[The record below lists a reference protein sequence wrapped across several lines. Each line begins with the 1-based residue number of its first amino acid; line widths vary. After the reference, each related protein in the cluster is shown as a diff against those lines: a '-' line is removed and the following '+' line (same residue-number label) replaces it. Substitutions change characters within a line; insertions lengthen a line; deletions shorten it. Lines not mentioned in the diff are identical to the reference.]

1 MQQNAC
7 LHENFSANV
16 QKIKIDKKIGVE
28 NLQPLSHQNIC
39 MKTVQV
45 RHKLSLKSL
54 FKRRTYLYVCKVCIF
69 FQKIVSN
76 GIKNLTVLYNNGF
89 NGFFEG
95 KEEHVINGGSY
106 ACTTGYI
113 RVCFSILSVF
123 LASKLQFYLFKYKIV
138 APFITLL
145 YTGLSV
151 LYFWNLCQCELF
163 ILSALFYP

>member
-1 MQQNAC
+1 MFIFVTEQTDLKRNGILSVNSAKQEMSFKQPCLFSNKSNSKTLQQNAC

-95 KEEHVINGGSY
+95 KEEHV
-106 ACTTGYI
+106 
-113 RVCFSILSVF
+113 L
-123 LASKLQFYLFKYKIV
+123 
-138 APFITLL
+138 
-145 YTGLSV
+145 
-151 LYFWNLCQCELF
+151 
-163 ILSALFYP
+163 